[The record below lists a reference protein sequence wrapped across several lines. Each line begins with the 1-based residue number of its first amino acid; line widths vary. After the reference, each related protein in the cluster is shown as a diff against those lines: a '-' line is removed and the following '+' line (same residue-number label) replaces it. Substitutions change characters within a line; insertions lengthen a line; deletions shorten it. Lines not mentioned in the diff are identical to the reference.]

1 MHWTIDQIIEATSG
15 RQISGSPDLIFTA
28 VGIDSRSIPSDAL
41 FVAIRGEKHDGHTFI
56 DQVVRNGVKGL
67 VVAEDALVGFDPGQ
81 WSTQGVAAV
90 AVADTTRALGALA
103 AFQRNLAR
111 IPVVAI
117 TGSNGKTTTR
127 RMTAL
132 VIGRRF
138 NTLATQGNLNN
149 EIGLPLTLFNL
160 EPDHQVAVLELGMNH
175 PGEMSRLGAICRPTI
190 GMITTVG
197 PSHLEFLGSLEGVA
211 QAKGELI
218 ARIDPEGTAVLN
230 RDDPLVT
237 ALADGCD
244 RQVLFFGTTPD
255 AQVQARNIREA
266 AHGIAFDLL
275 LPSSQTVDIQL
286 RTPGRFMVTN
296 ALAAAA
302 AGFLVGVPALE
313 IKAGLESFV
322 PDKGRL
328 HLVPT
333 PAGVNLIDDTY
344 NANPA
349 SMAAAFDTLAA
360 LRKERPGFIVMG
372 DMLELGDQAEA
383 LHRSTGKLAAASG
396 AARLYVHGR
405 YADAVR
411 QGALAAGMPATD
423 IFTGAKTD
431 IVADLTGRL
440 APGDWVLVKGSRG
453 MAMETV
459 VKQICQWADRQT
471 DKNKPVMG

>member
-1 MHWTIDQIIEATSG
+1 MRWTIDQIIEATSG
-15 RQISGSPDLIFTA
+15 RLISGPPDLTYSG
-28 VGIDSRSIPSDAL
+28 VGIDSRSIPGDAL

-67 VVAEDALVGFDPGQ
+67 VVAEDALAGLDPGQ
-81 WSTQGVAAV
+81 WSTQGVAAI

-103 AFQRNLAR
+103 AFQRNRAR

-132 VIGRRF
+132 VMGRRF

-218 ARIDPEGTAVLN
+218 ARIDPQGTAVLN

-266 AHGIAFDLL
+266 AHGIAFDLF

-286 RTPGRFMVTN
+286 RTPGRFMVAN

-360 LRKERPGFIVMG
+360 LRKEQPGFIVMG

-411 QGALAAGMPATD
+411 QGALMAGMAATD
-423 IFTGAKTD
+423 IFTGAKAD
-431 IVADLTGRL
+431 IVADLTARL
-440 APGDWVLVKGSRG
+440 APGHWVLVKGSRG

-459 VKQICQWADRQT
+459 VQQICQWADRQM
-471 DKNKPVMG
+471 DQNKPVMG

>member
-1 MHWTIDQIIEATSG
+1 MRWTIDQIIEATSG
-15 RQISGSPDLIFTA
+15 RLISGPPDLTYA
-28 VGIDSRSIPSDAL
+28 GVGIDSRSISDDFL
-41 FVAIRGEKHDGHTFI
+41 FVAIRGEKHDGHTFL
-56 DQVVRNGVKGL
+56 DQVVRSGVKGL
-67 VVAEDALVGFDPGQ
+67 VVAEDALAGLDPGQ
-81 WSTQGVAAV
+81 WSTRGVAAV

-103 AFQRNLAR
+103 AFQRNR
-111 IPVVAI
+111 VKIPVVAI

-127 RMTAL
+127 RMTTL
-132 VIGRRF
+132 VMGRRF
-138 NTLATQGNLNN
+138 NTLATQGNFNN

-197 PSHLEFLGSLEGVA
+197 PGHLEFLGSLEGVA
-211 QAKGELI
+211 RAKGELI
-218 ARIDPEGTAVLN
+218 ARIDPEGTVVLN

-237 ALADGCD
+237 ALADGCH
-244 RQVLFFGTTPD
+244 RQVVFFGTTPD
-255 AQVQARNIREA
+255 AQVQARNIREEA
-266 AHGIAFDLL
+266 QGIAFDLL
-275 LPSSQTVDIQL
+275 LPASQTIAVQL

-302 AGFLVGVPALE
+302 AGFLVGVPAPE

-328 HLVPT
+328 HIVPT

-360 LRKERPGFIVMG
+360 LRKEQPGFIVMG
-372 DMLELGDQAEA
+372 DMLELGDQAGA
-383 LHRSTGKLAAASG
+383 LHHSTGKLAAASG
-396 AARLYVHGR
+396 ATRLYVHGR

-411 QGALAAGMPATD
+411 QGALVGGMAASD
-423 IFTGAKTD
+423 IFTGAKAD
-431 IVADLTGRL
+431 IVADLTARL
-440 APGDWVLVKGSRG
+440 STGHWVLVKGSRG

-459 VKQICQWADRQT
+459 VKQICQWADRQM
-471 DKNKPVMG
+471 DQNKPVMG